1 MVRGGSIGLSIV
13 DFAAVFVKRDRRIPK
28 RRERMKRNK
37 MMTMEN
43 DEIKTQEWEK
53 RDRRLLRKY
62 TQKRKNNG
70 WKGAKRVRNS
80 SYGFNGVHCL
90 V

>member
-1 MVRGGSIGLSIV
+1 MVRDGSIGLSIV

-53 RDRRLLRKY
+53 RDRRLTKIH
-62 TQKRKNNG
+62 TKKEE
-70 WKGAKRVRNS
+70 
-80 SYGFNGVHCL
+80 
-90 V
+90 